1 MSSVLG
7 SPRNGIALA
16 RQSELDF
23 ECLINGAGVEGCPAL
38 GDARNATSCRPRG
51 AVGSDEHQQNE
62 QTKHF
67 ENSTSVRSQRTRS
80 RNPNMHLVKN
90 EAKSSWWI
98 VGYPSLGIISALPV
112 IQA

>member
-1 MSSVLG
+1 MSSVLV

-23 ECLINGAGVEGCPAL
+23 ECLINGAVVEGCLAL
-38 GDARNATSCRPRG
+38 GDARNVTSCCLRG

-80 RNPNMHLVKN
+80 RNPNMYLVNN

-98 VGYPSLGIISALPV
+98 VGTLP
-112 IQA
+112 